1 MHLQD
6 GVLEL
11 VDSAQAPDP
20 PKSDNVAAT
29 SPKAMSFR
37 RPRFEAQET
46 MGSSMGRVRFT
57 RLERRVPAPR
67 RVYFTA
73 RKREKSTEM

>member
-57 RLERRVPAPR
+57 RL
-67 RVYFTA
+67 A
-73 RKREKSTEM
+73 R